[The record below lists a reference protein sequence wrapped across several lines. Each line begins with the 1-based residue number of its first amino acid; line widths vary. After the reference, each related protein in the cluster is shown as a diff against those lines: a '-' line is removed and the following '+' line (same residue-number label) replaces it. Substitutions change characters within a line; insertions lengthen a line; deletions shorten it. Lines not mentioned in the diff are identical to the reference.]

1 MAYLADAASGI
12 WVLGETRAN
21 GMLSG
26 AVFELSAKAVE
37 LSTALAEVIGEK
49 EPVSVILLLDAENA
63 GPVDLGEIGGYG
75 PERIILVKKRRRQI
89 GRASCRERV

>member
-37 LSTALAEVIGEK
+37 LSTALAEVTGEK
-49 EPVSVILLLDAENA
+49 ESVSA
-63 GPVDLGEIGGYG
+63 
-75 PERIILVKKRRRQI
+75 Q
-89 GRASCRERV
+89 